1 MDYAALLDFSNS
13 LTLFQLNNI
22 SLLPRKLSSGEV
34 PRGNCDTN
42 FIMGVTPILYRVMRA
57 NVISK
62 IWGNETSQMA
72 DLVTST
78 SYLQI
83 RQLGVGQV
91 ITYSWMCNT
100 YLNDSVQGLLKI
112 VIHAQSEVHF
122 TLCWEDFDLKIQSTS
137 MKALQDVKVCIS
149 RRFKI

>member
-72 DLVTST
+72 DLVTRT

-91 ITYSWMCNT
+91 ITYS
-100 YLNDSVQGLLKI
+100 
-112 VIHAQSEVHF
+112 
-122 TLCWEDFDLKIQSTS
+122 
-137 MKALQDVKVCIS
+137 
-149 RRFKI
+149 